1 MKLNLTILLLF
12 STLSAYTQEVE
23 FEKPKIIFTPLK
35 FAVGSRFGS
44 FDNWNKQIDIYGYN
58 TVNLKDEISFE
69 FTFYLKNHLVL
80 KALISLNNEC
90 DSTFIQNRKIDY
102 KRRLYGVNVGYNIF
116 SIDKISKW
124 VLVPSIGFY
133 TGSDKINCSSR
144 LPINPYEYDLTYQTM
159 YRYES
164 GINPNLY
171 ISIDPFSNY
180 HILSFL
186 GVGIDIGAFYNMN
199 LQHTNQ
205 YRNSLNGEQLRNDKQ
220 MTPYLKISFEPF
232 RGLFH
237 YQNNKQHKS
246 VNTGTS
252 I

>member
-1 MKLNLTILLLF
+1 MILFIFISIQSFAQNEQLASPSF
-12 STLSAYTQEVE
+12 
-23 FEKPKIIFTPLK
+23 IFTPLK
-35 FAVGSRFGS
+35 FAVGGRFGS
-44 FDNWNKQIDIYGYN
+44 FDNWNKQLDIYGYN
-58 TVNLKDEISFE
+58 TVNLKDELSFE
-69 FTFYLKNHLVL
+69 FTFYHKNHLVL
-80 KALISLNNEC
+80 KSLISINKEC

-116 SIDKISKW
+116 SFDKISKW
-124 VLVPSIGFY
+124 VIVPSIGFY
-133 TGSDKINCSSR
+133 TSSDKINCSSR
-144 LPINPYEYDLTYQTM
+144 LPINPYEYDVTYQTM

-199 LQHTNQ
+199 WHHTYQ

-220 MTPYLKISFEPF
+220 MTPYFKISFEPL
-232 RGLFH
+232 RGLFLN
-237 YQNNKQHKS
+237 QNNKHHKS
-246 VNTGTS
+246 ANTGTS